1 MRVFASRAAKVAP
14 PRPPPVERQ
23 QPSQDGATP
32 SGGQAAGAAPERR
45 FGRFARD
52 ANGNFARPEGTPVQP
67 EGDRQ
72 QRPWGGDQPGGGRS
86 FGAGDRPGVGRDGR
100 PGGGFGGRGPG
111 GGFRNGD
118 RDAKGRKGRSDE
130 QPQLF
135 GKAATEARR
144 NARASRKEERDA
156 KSTKKERAEFVE
168 LPPRGLSVE
177 ELAEQLAVNSSE
189 VIKALFMKGIMT
201 TVNQVCNP
209 LLLFAMLLSLS
220 LTLLPSQVLNKD
232 QVTLVATAFECE
244 VLEEGDVGI
253 DSLAKKTTTYVDEE
267 DLEYLQPRAPVVTIM
282 GHVDHGKTSLLD
294 YIRKTRVA
302 AGEAG
307 GITQAMGAYQVN
319 PTIGGVVTTIT
330 FLDTPGHEAFSAMR
344 ARGARV
350 TDIAII
356 VVAADDG
363 VRPQT
368 LEAIQHAQAA
378 GVPIICALNK
388 IDKEGANVERV
399 KQELATASLV
409 PEEWGGTVPCVPISA
424 KKGTGV
430 EALLETI
437 LLVAELQELAANPE
451 RSAAGTVVEAYVDK
465 QRGVTATLLVQTG
478 TLRTGDVVV
487 CGPAW
492 GRVRALLS
500 DAGQRV
506 QEAGPSTP
514 VQMLGL
520 DCVPTAGDEFD
531 VCDSDDEARVRAQ
544 EVRDRLLAERIVEQ
558 SSGQTQRVGTAAAEA
573 TDEGVKRLNI
583 VLKTDVS
590 GSLEAVK
597 AATGNIVQE
606 KVQLRFLLAAAGEVN
621 ASDIDLASASEAL
634 VLAFNL
640 PVSEDVLNKA
650 KQKDV
655 DVRTYDVIYGL
666 VDDVKAAME
675 ALLKPVTER
684 VPLGTAEVRGVF
696 GSGAGGKVAGCLV
709 TSGKLVTKCQ
719 ITVTR
724 GKEVVFTGRLD
735 SLRRVKEVVK
745 EVNNGTECGA
755 GSEFS
760 GWKEGDKIE
769 AYDLVTKRI
778 ILPFK
783 QDASAPAGDRT
794 AVAA

>member
-1 MRVFASRAAKVAP
+1 MLCHAEALVLVQMLDKEQVML
-14 PRPPPVERQ
+14 V
-23 QPSQDGATP
+23 GA
-32 SGGQAAGAAPERR
+32 
-45 FGRFARD
+45 
-52 ANGNFARPEGTPVQP
+52 
-67 EGDRQ
+67 
-72 QRPWGGDQPGGGRS
+72 
-86 FGAGDRPGVGRDGR
+86 
-100 PGGGFGGRGPG
+100 
-111 GGFRNGD
+111 
-118 RDAKGRKGRSDE
+118 
-130 QPQLF
+130 
-135 GKAATEARR
+135 
-144 NARASRKEERDA
+144 
-156 KSTKKERAEFVE
+156 
-168 LPPRGLSVE
+168 
-177 ELAEQLAVNSSE
+177 
-189 VIKALFMKGIMT
+189 
-201 TVNQVCNP
+201 
-209 LLLFAMLLSLS
+209 
-220 LTLLPSQVLNKD
+220 
-232 QVTLVATAFECE
+232 AFECE
-244 VLEEGDVGI
+244 VLEEDDISV
-253 DSLAKKTTTYVDEE
+253 DTLARKTTTYVDED

-307 GITQAMGAYQVN
+307 GITQGIGAYQVC
-319 PTIGGVVTTIT
+319 PTIGGVAMPIT

-388 IDKEGANVERV
+388 IDKEGANLERV
-399 KQELATASLV
+399 KQELSASANLV

-424 KKGTGV
+424 KRGTGI
-430 EALLETI
+430 ESLLETI
-437 LLVAELQELAANPE
+437 QLVAELQELAANPE

-487 CGPAW
+487 CGAAW

-500 DAGQRV
+500 DAGERV
-506 QEAGPSTP
+506 TEAGPSTP

-520 DCVPTAGDEFD
+520 DCVPAAGDEFD
-531 VCDSDDEARVRAQ
+531 VCADDDEARSRAQ
-544 EVRDRLLAERIVEQ
+544 GVRDRLLSERLLEQ
-558 SSGQTQRVGTAAAEA
+558 SSGQAQRVSGGAADGEE
-573 TDEGVKRLNI
+573 EGLKRLNI

-597 AATGNIVQE
+597 AATGNIVQD

-621 ASDIDLASASEAL
+621 ASDIDLANASDAL

-640 PVSEDVLNKA
+640 PVPEDVLTKA
-650 KQKDV
+650 QQKGV
-655 DVRTYDVIYGL
+655 VVRTYDVIYAL
-666 VDDVKAAME
+666 VDDVKASME

-709 TSGKLVTKCQ
+709 TSGKLLSRCQ

-724 GKEVVFTGRLD
+724 GKEVVFEGRLD
-735 SLRRVKEVVK
+735 SLRRVKETVK
-745 EVNNGTECGA
+745 EVSNGNECGV
-755 GSEFS
+755 GSEFA
-760 GWKEGDKIE
+760 GWKEGDKID
-769 AYDLVTKRI
+769 AYELVTKRVV
-778 ILPFK
+778 LPFK
-783 QDASAPAGDRT
+783 QDVTAGMAGERT
-794 AVAA
+794 PVAA